1 MPSESLLDRF
11 GLPPA
16 EIEQLSLGRLEQSAG
31 HLLPTDPAARRLVLR
46 VLYAAGDPDL
56 AAQVRLHPEAV
67 QAGLAALRRGTPVVV
82 DVQMVAAGLQRARLA
97 QLGCEV
103 VVAIDQPE
111 ARRLADEARITRAAA
126 GVRLLAPRLANAVV
140 AIGNA
145 PTALLA
151 LLDALEDGAPPPAV
165 ILGLPVG
172 MVAAAES
179 KAELLGRAV
188 PYVTLLGTR
197 GGSPLA
203 AAALNALT
211 EMALDPAHG
220 G

>member
-1 MPSESLLDRF
+1 MPARTLLDRF

-16 EIEQLSLGRLEQSAG
+16 EIEQLSLRRLEHTAG
-31 HLLPTDPAARRLVLR
+31 HLLPTDPASRRLVLR

-56 AAQVRLHPEAV
+56 APQLRVHPEAV
-67 QAGLAALRRGTPVVV
+67 RAGLAALRRGSPVLV
-82 DVQMVAAGLQRARLA
+82 DVQMVAAGLHRQRLA

-103 VVAIDQPE
+103 LVAIDQAD
-111 ARRLADEARITRAAA
+111 ARRVAAEGGVTRAAA
-126 GVRLLAPRLANAVV
+126 GVRLLLPRASESVV

-151 LLDALEDGAPPPAV
+151 LLDGLDAGAPPPALIV
-165 ILGLPVG
+165 GMPVG

-179 KAELLGRAV
+179 KAELLRRDV
-188 PYVTLLGTR
+188 PYVTLVGTR

-211 EMALDPAHG
+211 AMALDQADG

>member
-1 MPSESLLDRF
+1 VAAKSLLDRF
-11 GLPPA
+11 GLPPG
-16 EIEQLSLGRLEQSAG
+16 EIEQLSLRRLEQTAG
-31 HLLPTDPAARRLVLR
+31 HLLPSEPAARRVVLR

-56 AAQVRLHPEAV
+56 APRVRVHPEAV
-67 QAGLAALRRGTPVVV
+67 EAGLLALRRGAAVIV
-82 DVQMVAAGLQRARLA
+82 DVQMVAAGLRCQRLN

-103 VVAIDQPE
+103 LVAIDHPD
-111 ARRLADEARITRAAA
+111 ARRVADEEGITRAAA
-126 GVRLLAPRLANAVV
+126 GLRLLLPRLADAVV

-151 LLDALEDGAPPPAV
+151 LLDALDAGAPPPAV

-179 KAELLGRAV
+179 KAELLGREV

-211 EMALDPAHG
+211 EMALDPAYG

>member
-1 MPSESLLDRF
+1 MPARGLLERF

-16 EIEQLSLGRLEQSAG
+16 EIEQLSLRRLEQTAG
-31 HLLPTDPAARRLVLR
+31 HLLPSEPGARRLVLR

-56 AAQVRLHPEAV
+56 APQLRVHPEAV
-67 QAGLAALRRGTPVVV
+67 SAGLAALRRGSPVVV
-82 DVQMVAAGLQRARLA
+82 DVQMVAAGLQRQRLA
-97 QLGCEV
+97 ELNCELL
-103 VVAIDQPE
+103 VAIEQAE
-111 ARRLADEARITRAAA
+111 ARRLADEEGITRAAA
-126 GVRLLAPRLANAVV
+126 GVRLLLPRLADAVV

-151 LLDALEDGAPPPAV
+151 LLDALDAGAAPPALIV
-165 ILGLPVG
+165 GLPVG

-179 KAELLGRAV
+179 KAELLTREV

-211 EMALDPAHG
+211 ELALDADG

>member
-1 MPSESLLDRF
+1 MPADSLLQRF

-16 EIEQLSLGRLEQSAG
+16 EIEQLSLRRLEHAAG
-31 HLLPTDPAARRLVLR
+31 ALLPADADPRRLVLR

-56 AAQVRLHPEAV
+56 ATQVRLHPEAL
-67 QAGLAALRRGTPVVV
+67 QAGLAALRRGAPIVA
-82 DVQMVAAGLQRARLA
+82 DVSMLAAGLQRERLA
-97 QLGCEV
+97 RLGCEV
-103 VVAIDQPE
+103 LVAVQQPE
-111 ARRLADEARITRAAA
+111 ARRVSIESGITRAAA
-126 GVRLLAPRLANAVV
+126 GLRLLLPRLPGALV

-151 LLDALEDGAPPPAV
+151 LLDALDAGAPPPAV

-179 KAELLGRAV
+179 KAELVARSV

-203 AAALNALT
+203 AAAVNALT
-211 EMALDPAHG
+211 EMALDHPHG